1 MLNYKRCIFE
11 VGIRLKGTVRST
23 GILIFV
29 ILLGAIC
36 GSLIGDLLGAN
47 VKGLQFLKHG
57 YSIGTSKPL
66 TLDLKVLSL
75 SFGINFNVN
84 LMSILGIIMAI
95 ISYRKL

>member
-1 MLNYKRCIFE
+1 MRGSEK
-11 VGIRLKGTVRST
+11 ST
-23 GILIFV
+23 GFLIFI

-36 GSLIGDLLGAN
+36 GSLLGDMLGSN
-47 VKGLQFLKHG
+47 VKALDFLKNV

-84 LMSILGIIMAI
+84 LMSILGIILAI
-95 ISYRKL
+95 ILYKKL